1 MTYRQALKQAMQELA
16 DDPRTVFLGY
26 NVLHGSRAYGTLTG
40 VPKEMCL
47 ETPVAENLMAGLA
60 MGLAM
65 TGSRPVLF
73 YERHDF
79 VLNALDAIVNH
90 LDKMESLSHGQ
101 FKLPVIIRATVGG
114 TVPLHPGPQH
124 IQDFTE
130 AFRAMLSCPVLDL
143 RCAADV
149 VAGYRQAREL
159 DSPIILVERRD
170 LYDCE

>member
-1 MTYRQALKQAMQELA
+1 MQELA
-16 DDPRTVFLGY
+16 TDPRTVFLGY
-26 NVLHGSRAYGTLTG
+26 NVLYGSRAYGTLTG

-60 MGLAM
+60 MGLAL

-90 LDKMESLSHGQ
+90 LDKLEELSRGQ
-101 FKLPVIIRATVGG
+101 FKAPVIIRATVGG
-114 TVPLHPGPQH
+114 TMPLHPGPQH

-130 AFRAMLSCPVLDL
+130 AFRAMLKFPVLDL
-143 RCAADV
+143 RSAAEV
-149 VAGYRQAREL
+149 TAAYQQARQL
-159 DSPIILVERRD
+159 DSPILLVERRD
-170 LYDCE
+170 LYDGE